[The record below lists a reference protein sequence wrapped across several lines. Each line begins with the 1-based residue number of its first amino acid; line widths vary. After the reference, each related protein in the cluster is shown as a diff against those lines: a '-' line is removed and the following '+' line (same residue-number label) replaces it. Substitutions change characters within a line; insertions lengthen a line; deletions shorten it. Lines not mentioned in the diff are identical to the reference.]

1 MLKQFFLSERNMMYV
16 TIANAVVITMLYF
29 PTLTINLFLDDIDLV
44 FIMIFMIE
52 AIVKIIVLKPKQYFS
67 NAWDRFDFLIVLAS
81 FPELLAIFFPV
92 MDTSSLLLFRVFR
105 LFKLFRFIKF
115 VPNLPMIL
123 AGLGRAIKSS
133 IFVILV
139 LLFLDLIL
147 ALISC
152 HLFREIA
159 PQHFADPLL
168 SAYTIFQLFSVE
180 GWNEVADAVAL
191 NISNDYLKGLARFF
205 FVIIV
210 LMGGLFGMSLANAIF
225 VDEMT
230 MDNNQKLED
239 KIDELQ
245 QEIVKIRKLLER
257 RE

>member
-1 MLKQFFLSERNMMYV
+1 MMYV

-29 PTLTINLFLDDIDLV
+29 PTLTVNLLLEDLDLI
-44 FIMIFMIE
+44 FILIFIIE
-52 AIVKIIVLKPKQYFS
+52 AVVKITVLKPKKYFS
-67 NAWDRFDFLIVLAS
+67 NAWDRFDFIIVLVSLPA
-81 FPELLAIFFPV
+81 LLVVFFPLFE
-92 MDTSSLLLFRVFR
+92 TSSLLLLFRVFR
-105 LFKLFRFIKF
+105 LFKLFRFIQF
-115 VPNLPMIL
+115 VPHLPMIL
-123 AGLGRAIKSS
+123 AGLGRALKSS

-159 PQHFADPLL
+159 PQYFADPLI
-168 SAYTIFQLFSVE
+168 SAYTVFQLFSVE

-191 NISNDYLKGLARFF
+191 NIPNDFLKGLARFF

-210 LMGGLFGMSLANAIF
+210 LMGGIFGMSLANAIF

-230 MDNNQKLED
+230 MDNNQKLEKKVD
-239 KIDELQ
+239 ALQ
-245 QEIVKIRKLLER
+245 QEIVKIRKLLEQR
-257 RE
+257 DKKDE

>member
-1 MLKQFFLSERNMMYV
+1 MYV

-29 PTLTINLFLDDIDLV
+29 PTLTINLLLEDLDLI
-44 FIMIFMIE
+44 FIILFIIE
-52 AIVKIIVLKPKQYFS
+52 AVIKITVLKPKKYFS
-67 NAWDRFDFLIVLAS
+67 NAWDRFDFVIVLAS
-81 FPELLAIFFPV
+81 LPALLVIVFPLF
-92 MDTSSLLLFRVFR
+92 DTSSLLLFRVFR
-105 LFKLFRFIKF
+105 LFKLFRFIQF
-115 VPNLPMIL
+115 VPHLPMIL
-123 AGLGRAIKSS
+123 AGLGRALKSS

-159 PQHFADPLL
+159 PQYFADPLI

-180 GWNEVADAVAL
+180 GWNDVADAVAL

-205 FVIIV
+205 FVVVV
-210 LMGGLFGMSLANAIF
+210 LMGGIFGMSLANAIF

-230 MDNNQKLED
+230 MDNNTKLE
-239 KIDELQ
+239 KKVDELQ
-245 QEIVKIRKLLER
+245 QEMVKIRKLLEQR
-257 RE
+257 DKKDE